1 MAFLCCVVETGGC
14 SCLPESMRSCKT
26 NVEEFNKLWQVPDED
41 GYRKRNLY
49 EDVVQVS
56 TTASA
61 DMEVGSNGT
70 CYPPCMYSKE
80 PSKY

>member
-1 MAFLCCVVETGGC
+1 
-14 SCLPESMRSCKT
+14 MRSCKT

-70 CYPPCMYSKE
+70 CYPQCMYSKE
-80 PSKY
+80 PSKLEGLKPNPGYSAKNGNSP